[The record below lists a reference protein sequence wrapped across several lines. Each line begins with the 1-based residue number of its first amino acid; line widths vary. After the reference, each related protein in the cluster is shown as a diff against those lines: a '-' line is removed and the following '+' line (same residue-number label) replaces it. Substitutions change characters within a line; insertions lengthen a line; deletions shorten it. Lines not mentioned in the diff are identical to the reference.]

1 MASQRAML
9 SYWNGSAWTNV
20 VMAGTTTTALV
31 GVSIEDIL
39 GNPQT
44 GSFRVANESLNPYA
58 GSGSAKGPYS
68 GVFTD
73 FMPVRVIDE
82 ETESIIFYGLVYN
95 VSETYEK
102 QYGMVLDLTCKDYM
116 IELRD
121 NTTDGDYGYKV
132 DISAAATS
140 VSVTNFAESNKD
152 IKQKT
157 WSTVLSSRGGIIK
170 SLITKTTDNLTFASD
185 TARFVESVRKFA
197 KDTTYRLGDRNNKSI
212 LAHIASLSAADP
224 HNASGEQLFGYDYY
238 VDPNF
243 TATATS
249 HKPTAFFNYFKRAT
263 RPNAAPATYGL
274 SIQQP
279 SSGGFTPTGQLQ
291 AMLDFD
297 FERPKSEIYTHAT
310 GKFPFTA
317 TSADGSTS
325 TGTMSMNFEVLQIK
339 AQTNLNSF
347 RAGPVNNTNLPL
359 ASPELAHGV
368 DRGVTTN
375 DPPEWMRVKLDGSG
389 DYDESSGT
397 LTTIARIQYINK
409 TASETISDGD
419 PAYVIISEVDESIND
434 TAWADGVI
442 WHGKTNTSSNFT
454 IKSRPKVK
462 YGVSR
467 GTKIEMGS
475 DNTPDSIRENIA
487 SALIRRSNQIVRG
500 NFKVFEKPRFY
511 VETYAAAHNPDG
523 DNVNEITLNIDAYDY
538 GLRAGMV
545 LAKVDANGTQTA
557 YGYVSS
563 VEDTTKKVVVTLN
576 SGTFSGY
583 TGSSNKLRFYV
594 PVRAGDVIS
603 VRNDLVNVSGIFL
616 VTKVRYTEQPGVT
629 NTQYDVVGQEDL
641 TVGGGVR
648 RTLAARTADRSNQSM
663 NLPMLHP
670 QAMAMANALISCVF
684 SSTTDGTV
692 VDADGVHWAAGTLAV
707 GIDAYTIDS
716 GTTITTMVASGDGNT
731 GQSGT
736 ALATDVDYYIFYPG
750 TGTALKTIRKAN
762 YANVVTEDTMLIA
775 QCKAGTTRAEF
786 HLFTSTFVNTPTDG
800 ATENSLSTVLV
811 KKGIQAWSSNIDFI
825 ATGTT
830 GEYNKIKFGQKGSI
844 ASNAT
849 VSFSDNSTEA
859 IAHSATGTS
868 SLGNSSS
875 VAGGKVTLAT
885 GVNYIY
891 KAIGDS
897 AATTLVITNDY
908 TAVYQDDRILL
919 CMVLVN
925 GSDDG
930 SDSPSIFPFTGNE
943 GTISA
948 GVISAG
954 AITAAKI
961 QANAIDAKTI
971 TLTGGGKF
979 LTSAGA
985 VRNGTNHNLSTN
997 FSSPASGILI
1007 DQYGI
1012 IGASGT
1018 GSGNVQFYLSAADG
1032 KAVFGNNAIMASI
1045 DGLTLASTGVATAN
1059 KDTNIELGSQKTIRF
1074 STGADKAAALSAT
1087 PKVELGM
1094 EFITSST
1101 TPASAGGASFAVMQ
1115 WALPDYDT
1123 AAYFVLQDMNRGVIN
1138 NLSSLG
1144 PGDLNEQNHIRLPSD
1159 MHTIAP
1165 YETGTASQSGNT
1177 ITGSGTTWTTAM
1189 IGSTFS
1195 FDSGGGGGTVTARAS
1210 NTSITVNTSAT
1221 VASGTYHM
1229 NLKHPSLHPLLFL
1242 QDDGSTDGYP
1252 DTPWGLS
1259 VMTQDDLI
1267 GSLEFATP
1275 PSASGYG
1282 MFRHTTDG
1290 GGGSSDVTAFNAGQS
1305 SSVPA
1310 TGTANSSFWTML
1322 SEGDGSTGSRLI
1334 FEPIIDWASD
1344 RNLSYIGYHNALTG
1358 VNSYYLN
1365 AGQGTEAFPS
1375 HTFYGDQ
1382 DTGMYSRTANNL
1394 FFATGGADR
1403 VIINSTA
1410 LYPADDDDLDLG
1422 WSGGG
1427 ENNRW
1432 DNVYAT
1438 NGTIQTSDKREK
1450 TNITPTLL
1458 GLDFIND
1465 LNPVSYKWKKK
1476 PQRPM
1481 HYGLI
1486 AQEVLETLKE
1496 HGIESRDEFGGITGD
1511 EKGLYG
1517 AKYEEFTAIL
1527 IKAVQELSE
1536 KVKKLEEGK

>member
-31 GVSIEDIL
+31 GLSIEDIL

-58 GSGSAKGPYS
+58 GSSSAKGPYS

-157 WSTVLSSRGGIIK
+157 WNTVLSSRGGIIK

-197 KDTTYRLGDRNNKSI
+197 KDTTYRLGDRNNKSV

-224 HNASGEQLFGYDYY
+224 HSASGEQLFGYDYY

-243 TATATS
+243 QTTATNV
-249 HKPTAFFNYFKRAT
+249 KPTAFFNYFKRAT

-279 SSGGFTPTGQLQ
+279 SSGGFTATGQLQ

-310 GKFPFTA
+310 GKFPFTS
-317 TSADGSTS
+317 SAEDGSTS
-325 TGTMSMNFEVLQIK
+325 TGTISMNFEVLQIK

-347 RAGPVNNTNLPL
+347 RAGPANVANLPL
-359 ASPELAHGV
+359 TAPELAHGV
-368 DRGVTTN
+368 DRWGSGTPTTN
-375 DPPEWMRVKLDGSG
+375 DPPEWLQVKLDGSG

-442 WHGKTNTSSNFT
+442 WHGKRNTSSNFT

-462 YGVSR
+462 YGVSK

-487 SALIRRSNQIVRG
+487 SALIRKSNQIVRG

-511 VETYAAAHNPDG
+511 VETYAATHNPDG

-603 VRNDLVNVSGIFL
+603 VRNDLVNVNGIFL

-684 SSTTDGTV
+684 SSTTDGTT
-692 VDADGVHWAAGTLAV
+692 VDADGVHWAAVGGGAGTLAV

-736 ALATDVDYYIFYPG
+736 ALAAGVDYYIYYPG

-811 KKGIQAWSSNIDFI
+811 KKGIQAWSSNISFE
-825 ATGTT
+825 ATGTS
-830 GEYNKIKFGQKGSI
+830 GEYNKIKFGQKGSVG
-844 ASNAT
+844 SDAT
-849 VSFSDNSTEA
+849 VSFSDNSTET
-859 IAHSATGTS
+859 IDHSATGTS

-875 VAGGKVTLAT
+875 VAAGKVTLAA

-891 KAIGDS
+891 KSVGDS
-897 AATTLVITNDY
+897 AAETLVITANYAD
-908 TAVYQDDRILL
+908 VYQDDRILL
-919 CMVLVN
+919 CMVLVAD
-925 GSDDG
+925 SDDG
-930 SDSPSIFPFTGNE
+930 SDSPSIFPFTANE
-943 GTISA
+943 ATISA
-948 GVISAG
+948 GVIAAG
-954 AITAAKI
+954 AIVASHI
-961 QANAIDAKTI
+961 QAATI
-971 TLTGGGKF
+971 TTKISSDMAGVTMNTAGQIMSGK
-979 LTSAGA
+979 TS
-985 VRNGTNHNLSTN
+985 
-997 FSSPASGILI
+997 
-1007 DQYGI
+1007 YG
-1012 IGASGT
+1012 SGT
-1018 GSGNVQFYLSAADG
+1018 GYILEYNSGTPRFDIGSTSAYLRWDGSALSIKGNVTTDTLKLTNDGIVIGSSGNPAAGTTSDSNYLL
-1032 KAVFGNNAIMASI
+1032 FGWH
-1045 DGLTLASTGVATAN
+1045 
-1059 KDTNIELGSQKTIRF
+1059 
-1074 STGADKAAALSAT
+1074 
-1087 PKVELGM
+1087 
-1094 EFITSST
+1094 TSST
-1101 TPASAGGASFAVMQ
+1101 TSALDLPYIALGSHYRTSTQLNDAVTGTPYTMNMYQ
-1115 WALPDYDT
+1115 FLWYHADAT
-1123 AAYFVLQDMNRGVIN
+1123 RMNNTLQYHNMNRGIVG
-1138 NLSSLG
+1138 NLTAIG
-1144 PGDLNEQNHIRLPSD
+1144 PGDLTASTHIRLPSTLSTNAGKFLR
-1159 MHTIAP
+1159 MQ
-1165 YETGTASQSGNT
+1165 ASQG
-1177 ITGSGTTWTTAM
+1177 
-1189 IGSTFS
+1189 
-1195 FDSGGGGGTVTARAS
+1195 S
-1210 NTSITVNTSAT
+1210 NT
-1221 VASGTYHM
+1221 
-1229 NLKHPSLHPLLFL
+1229 
-1242 QDDGSTDGYP
+1242 GYP
-1252 DTPWGLS
+1252 DQPWG
-1259 VMTQDDLI
+1259 T
-1267 GSLEFATP
+1267 EFADLTID
-1275 PSASGYG
+1275 SAATTSGNVPTSKYG
-1282 MFRHTTDG
+1282 IFRYEVDG
-1290 GGGSSDVTAFNAGQS
+1290 GAGTADTLAFLSGQS
-1305 SSVPA
+1305 NA
-1310 TGTANSSFWTML
+1310 TPNASTAGSSFWTML
-1322 SEGDGSTGSRLI
+1322 SESDGGSGSRLI
-1334 FEPIIDWASD
+1334 FEPIVDYSGAN
-1344 RNLSYIGYHNALTG
+1344 NLSYIGYHNPLTA
-1358 VNSYYLN
+1358 VYSYYHHAGLGTLSFPAFSFYDDLN
-1365 AGQGTEAFPS
+1365 TGFYSSEADHLHS
-1375 HTFYGDQ
+1375 V
-1382 DTGMYSRTANNL
+1382 
-1394 FFATGGADR
+1394 TGGSARMTWDSAGTKLETYSVGTGTDVVHDSGR
-1403 VIINSTA
+1403 LKSKSSSKRYKEDI
-1410 LYPADDDDLDLG
+1410 LDLQNIK
-1422 WSGGG
+1422 S
-1427 ENNRW
+1427 E
-1432 DNVYAT
+1432 DVY
-1438 NGTIQTSDKREK
+1438 KLR
-1450 TNITPTLL
+1450 
-1458 GLDFIND
+1458 
-1465 LNPVSYKWKKK
+1465 PVSFTWKGNK
-1476 PQRPM
+1476 QEDF
-1481 HYGLI
+1481 GLI
-1486 AQEVLETLKE
+1486 AEEVNEVIPKLVHHQDDKPESVAYDKLSVLLLLEITKLKE
-1496 HGIESRDEFGGITGD
+1496 EI
-1511 EKGLYG
+1511 
-1517 AKYEEFTAIL
+1517 
-1527 IKAVQELSE
+1527 
-1536 KVKKLEEGK
+1536 KKLKGER